1 MKAWRNWFLIFVPLS
16 AVSLVGSSWFGFAM
30 ILPVLLALLVAVLLY
45 QRFINRR
52 SWRSIMWGVR
62 APEE

>member
-1 MKAWRNWFLIFVPLS
+1 MPILI
-16 AVSLVGSSWFGFAM
+16 G
-30 ILPVLLALLVAVLLY
+30 LLIAVLLY

-52 SWRSIMWGVR
+52 SWRSIMWGVH